1 MRRIAGMSLLL
12 LSLGAAAD
20 SSTPATPDDKCFQA
34 LQSRMD
40 DFSGRMARLEEQSGS
55 QGILSLLNQLETLEA
70 EVARLRGK
78 LDELSHQQQLADKRQ
93 KDVLADFDARIKE
106 NHDLLT
112 RMGAQAAPAAAP
124 ADASAAPMMPGAAA
138 PAATSSATPAVDQ
151 EAETKAYE
159 AAFNLVKS
167 ADYKAAVPAFDGF
180 LKQYPKGSL
189 AGNATYW
196 LGLSYYSLG
205 NYKDAVSTQQ
215 RLIKDYPQHAKVPD
229 AMVSMARAYIQ
240 MGEMDKADQT
250 LSQVIA
256 KYPTSQSAEMA
267 KKIQSLLK

>member
-12 LSLGAAAD
+12 ISLSAAAD
-20 SSTPATPDDKCFQA
+20 TTTPAPQDDKCFQA

-40 DFSGRMARLEEQSGS
+40 DFSARMARLEEQSGS

-112 RMGAQAAPAAAP
+112 RAGVQAAPAAAP
-124 ADASAAPMMPGAAA
+124 ADATAA
-138 PAATSSATPAVDQ
+138 PAAPGTAPAGPTAASPAVDQ

-167 ADYKAAVPAFDGF
+167 ADYKSAVPAFDGF
-180 LKQYPKGSL
+180 LKQYPSGSL

-205 NYKDAVSTQQ
+205 DYKNAVASQQ

-240 MGEMDKADQT
+240 LGEMDKANQT
-250 LSQVIA
+250 LNQVIA
-256 KYPTSQSAEMA
+256 KYPASQSAEMA

>member
-1 MRRIAGMSLLL
+1 MRRIVAGMSLLL

-20 SSTPATPDDKCFQA
+20 SSSSANPDDKCFQA

-40 DFSGRMARLEEQSGS
+40 DLSGRMSKLEDQAGS
-55 QGILSLLNQLETLEA
+55 QGVLSLLNQLETLEA
-70 EVARLRGK
+70 EVARLRGN
-78 LDELSHQQQLADKRQ
+78 LEELSHQQQLADKRQ

-112 RMGAQAAPAAAP
+112 RGDAQAAPAAAS
-124 ADASAAPMMPGAAA
+124 ADTGAASAS
-138 PAATSSATPAVDQ
+138 PAAATPATDQ

-167 ADYKAAVPAFDGF
+167 ADYKAAVPAFNSF
-180 LKQYPKGSL
+180 LKQHPKGNL

-205 NYKDAVSTQQ
+205 NYKDAVATQQ
-215 RLIKDYPQHAKVPD
+215 RLVKDYPQHTKVPD

-240 MGEMDKADQT
+240 LGEMDKANQI

-256 KYPTSQSAEMA
+256 KYPASQSAEMA